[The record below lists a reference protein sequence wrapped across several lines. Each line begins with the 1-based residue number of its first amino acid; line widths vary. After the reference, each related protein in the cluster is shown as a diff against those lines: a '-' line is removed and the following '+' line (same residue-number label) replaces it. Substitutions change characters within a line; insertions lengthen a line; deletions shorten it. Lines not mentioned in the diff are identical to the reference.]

1 MFLGLFV
8 FLLRVSTQS
17 LQKRKVEWTLTFRAK
32 LTFSISAL
40 CCSWEL
46 FNQSNIPCW
55 QSALRWFGLPEPTRH
70 LHRITVMSA
79 EARREKTQRRL
90 YNLFSFWGKVLH
102 NAAFVCLQA
111 SAAQLREAL
120 KQAQRPITGWNTWP
134 FLHLT
139 APLSLPNL
147 SIKSILIMLNK
158 CRDLYSL
165 NYECYNNW
173 GISVQLLLMTPI
185 WWASSGPNLVVK
197 RRFLGFICFFMLLYT
212 KTLWFFL
219 VSALK
224 IIHLST
230 K

>member
-1 MFLGLFV
+1 ML
-8 FLLRVSTQS
+8 T
-17 LQKRKVEWTLTFRAK
+17 KR
-32 LTFSISAL
+32 
-40 CCSWEL
+40 
-46 FNQSNIPCW
+46 
-55 QSALRWFGLPEPTRH
+55 LRWFGLPEPTRH

-102 NAAFVCLQA
+102 NAAFVCLQV

-197 RRFLGFICFFMLLYT
+197 RRFLGFM
-212 KTLWFFL
+212 FL
-219 VSALK
+219 HVALHKDTVVFLGVSIKDNSPVNQIDNMKVECSFWVWKARVAYSC
-224 IIHLST
+224 IHF
-230 K
+230 